1 MARGLTI
8 ADVFP
13 GKGRKPVRVE
23 TRSAPTGA
31 FSLDCDARPECERVE
46 VALSYPPATNNLYFN
61 APGKGR
67 VKTERYADW
76 LDESGWRIAAQRPGR
91 IVGPFATEI
100 TVTRPDNRRRDLD
113 NMLKPILDCLVKHR
127 VIPDDSLGQ
136 RHMIQWTDDG
146 DGVRVVVTRAR
157 GRE

>member
-1 MARGLTI
+1 MARRLTI
-8 ADVFP
+8 ADIFP

-23 TRSAPTGA
+23 SRLAPTGS
-31 FSLDCDARPECERVE
+31 FSLDCDQRAECDRVE
-46 VALSYPPATNNLYFN
+46 IDLSYPPATNNLYFN

-67 VKTERYADW
+67 VKTERYAGW

-136 RHMIQWTDDG
+136 RHTIQWANDG

>member
-1 MARGLTI
+1 MTRRLTI
-8 ADVFP
+8 ADIFP

-23 TRSAPTGA
+23 SRLAPTGS
-31 FSLDCDARPECERVE
+31 FSLDCDQRAECDRVE
-46 VALSYPPATNNLYFN
+46 IDLSYPPATNNLYFN

-67 VKTERYADW
+67 VKTERYAGW

-113 NMLKPILDCLVKHR
+113 NMLKPILDCLVKYR
-127 VIPDDSLGQ
+127 VTADDSLAR
-136 RHMIQWTDDG
+136 RHTIQWADGG
-146 DGVRVVVTRAR
+146 DGVRVVVKKWRGAR
-157 GRE
+157 

>member
-1 MARGLTI
+1 MARGLTL

-13 GKGRKPVRVE
+13 GKGRKSVRVE
-23 TRSAPTGA
+23 TRSVPTGA

-46 VALSYPPATNNLYFN
+46 VSLSYPPATNNLYFN

-67 VKTERYADW
+67 VKTERYAGW

-136 RHMIQWTDDG
+136 RHTIQWANDG

>member
-23 TRSAPTGA
+23 TRCAPTGA
-31 FSLDCDARPECERVE
+31 FSLDCDARDERERV
-46 VALSYPPATNNLYFN
+46 VVDLSYPPATNNLYAN
-61 APGKGR
+61 VPGKGR
-67 VKTERYADW
+67 VKTERYAGW

-113 NMLKPILDCLVKHR
+113 NMLKPVLDCLVRHR

-136 RHMIQWTDDG
+136 RHTIQWSDDG
-146 DGVRVVVTRAR
+146 DGVRVVVTRWRAA
-157 GRE
+157 